1 MRPTRRDILGSVAW
15 LTASAAAARA
25 EAAEAAATGAPRLAL
40 RLLATSDLHMA
51 VMDWDYYRA
60 RTDVTMGLARVASLI
75 ARARAERPNTLLFDN
90 GDLLQGN
97 PLGDFVARPGGLA
110 DGATHPIYRVMN
122 AMGYD
127 AATIGN
133 HEFNFGLDFL
143 ERSLKGAGFP
153 QVSANILRSD
163 GSNFL
168 PPTAVLE
175 RSLVDEAGIAR
186 VIRIG
191 VIGFAPP
198 QIMIWDKSRLEGR
211 LRTDDIVA
219 AAEKHL
225 PALRAN
231 CDVVVAL
238 CHAGMSSAHREIGEE
253 NAALHLAAVPGID
266 VVVTGHSHR
275 VFPGPDYAT
284 LAGADAVRGTLAGV
298 PAVMPGFWGSHLG
311 VIDLTLTRVG
321 ERWTIA
327 DFAAEA
333 RPIARRDGNTV
344 VPLVEVDAKV
354 AALIAPEHEATRAW
368 VDQPAGR
375 FAEPVHSYFVWTGL
389 DRPSAVVNAAQL
401 DYVRPLLAG
410 TDLAGLPL
418 LSTAAPF
425 KTGYTP
431 DAYID
436 IAAGPVALREV
447 ADLYV
452 YPNTLVVVKV
462 TGAVVREWLE
472 HAARVFARLTPGAEE
487 VQSLLEAR
495 VPSYNFDTFA
505 GLTWTID
512 PSKPPRTDAEGRIV
526 TPSSGRIADLQ
537 WQGRPVAPDQPFL
550 VVTNNYRAD
559 GGGHFPGLGSEA
571 IVLRAPDGNRDVI
584 LRWVAARDAVQP
596 PHDRPWRFAP
606 LGRRTTV
613 AFDGSPAARTKLAE
627 VPGLREIESKRA
639 GWARYAFDLD

>member
-1 MRPTRRDILGSVAW
+1 MRPTRREILGSVAW
-15 LTASAAAARA
+15 LTASAAASAA
-25 EAAEAAATGAPRLAL
+25 PPEAPEPGAPRLVL

-60 RTDVTMGLARVASLI
+60 RPDHTQGLVRVASLI
-75 ARARAERPNTLLFDN
+75 ARARQERANTLLFDN

-97 PLGDFVARPGGLA
+97 PLGDFLARPGGLA
-110 DGATHPIYRVMN
+110 EEATHPIYRVMN

-133 HEFNFGLDFL
+133 HEFNFGLEFL
-143 ERSLKGAGFP
+143 ERALKGAAFP
-153 QVSANILRSD
+153 QVSANILRTD
-163 GSNFL
+163 GSSFL
-168 PPTAVLE
+168 PATTVLE
-175 RSLVDEAGIAR
+175 RSFVDEAGIAR
-186 VIRIG
+186 VVRIG

-211 LRTDDIVA
+211 LGADDIVA
-219 AAEKHL
+219 AAEKHV
-225 PALRAN
+225 PALRAS

-238 CHAGMSSAHREIGEE
+238 CHAGMSGAHREPGEE

-266 VVVTGHSHR
+266 VIVTGHSHR

-284 LAGADAVRGTLAGV
+284 LAGADATRGTLEGV

-311 VIDLTLTRVG
+311 VIDLTLTRMG
-321 ERWTIA
+321 DRWAIT

-333 RPIARRDGNTV
+333 RPIARRDGNAV

-354 AALIAPEHEATRAW
+354 AALIAPEHAATRAW

-389 DRPSAVVNAAQL
+389 DRPSAVVNAAQI

-431 DAYID
+431 DSYID
-436 IAAGPVALREV
+436 IAAGAVALREV

-462 TGAVVREWLE
+462 TGAIVREWLE
-472 HAARVFARLTPGAEE
+472 HAARVFARIEPGTAG

-495 VPSYNFDTFA
+495 VPSYNFDTFS
-505 GLTWTID
+505 GLTWAVD
-512 PSKPPRTDAEGRIV
+512 PTKPPRTDAEGRIV
-526 TPSSGRIADLQ
+526 TPSSGRIVDLA
-537 WQGRPVAPDQPFL
+537 WQGKPIAPDQPFL

-559 GGGHFPGLGSEA
+559 GGGKFPGLGSEA

-584 LRWVAARDAVQP
+584 LRWVAAQEAVHP
-596 PHDRPWRFAP
+596 PIERSWRFAP
-606 LGRRTTV
+606 IGRRTTV
-613 AFDGSPAARTKLAE
+613 AFDSAPAARAHLAE
-627 VPGLREIESKRA
+627 VPGLREVESTRA
-639 GWARYAFDLD
+639 GYARYAFDLD